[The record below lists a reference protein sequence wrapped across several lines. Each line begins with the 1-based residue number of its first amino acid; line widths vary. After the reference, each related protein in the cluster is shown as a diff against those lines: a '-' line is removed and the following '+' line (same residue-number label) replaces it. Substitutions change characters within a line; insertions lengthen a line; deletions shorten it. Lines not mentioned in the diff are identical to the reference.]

1 VAASN
6 QFVSKLLSTQNL
18 LSLQQIQDCMQ
29 NSTELLLP
37 AGNIESFYAALE
49 GGANAIY
56 MGLKQFNARGRAKNF
71 TNAQLPPI
79 LKEAKK
85 RNVQVYITLNT
96 VVKNQEI
103 PELMDYLHF
112 LNIAGV
118 DGIIIQDWGVYY
130 IAKKF
135 FPKLKLHAST
145 QLGIHNSVGTN
156 FSGSRGFQRVVLA
169 RELTLSEL
177 QTICKKSNVETE
189 VFIHGALCYSFSGMC
204 LYSSYAGG
212 RGANRGI
219 CTQNCRRVYSTQ
231 KKEQYLFNLKDN
243 QAIDYIDEL
252 TKMGVSSLKIE
263 GRMKSGEYT
272 YRVAKAYRLT
282 LDDKQNISNSK
293 KLLDM
298 DFGREK
304 TSYFLGKDVKLAVS
318 DKTVAGV
325 LLGRVKQI
333 MGSVII
339 VSSKM
344 KIEPGFRLR
353 FHIPGTEKQETV
365 KVRQVDIE
373 NGLYKIDAGEKRIKP
388 NSEVYLSGIN
398 DVKFPS
404 KVDETNF
411 KRIAPLSYGIKKR
424 FISEIKSKSVQKR
437 EEIYFRIN
445 SMEWLRKINLNE
457 LDGLFLNFSKITW
470 SRFNPNVPFVQKF
483 RNKIYVELPK
493 FIPEDSIVFYSD
505 LIAKMVESGIRNFVI
520 SHLSQKQLIPKNC
533 RIITNENVYA
543 FNDAATKCITSEGI
557 EIFSYP
563 QEIDFETLFSL
574 SDKSGIVPVYFH
586 PELFHSRMPIAAG
599 SSDDLKDDTNLKIT
613 RYRRNGITSIVP
625 VNPVAIFQSKN
636 KLKKNGFYRYL
647 IDVSY
652 EPPSKNR
659 MKTLKSRL
667 FRSEQI
673 QPSNTFNFVKGL
685 K

>member
-1 VAASN
+1 
-6 QFVSKLLSTQNL
+6 
-18 LSLQQIQDCMQ
+18 MQ
-29 NSTELLLP
+29 NKPELLLP
-37 AGNIESFYAALE
+37 AGNIESFYAALD
-49 GGANAIY
+49 GGADAIY
-56 MGLKQFNARGRAKNF
+56 LGLKQFNARGRAKNF
-71 TNAQLPPI
+71 TNTQLLPI

-85 RNVQVYITLNT
+85 RNVKVYITLNT

-103 PELMDYLHF
+103 PELLDYLHF
-112 LNIAGV
+112 LNLAGV
-118 DGIIIQDWGVYY
+118 DGIIIQDLGVYY

-135 FPKLKLHAST
+135 FAKLRLHAST

-156 FSGSRGFQRVVLA
+156 FYGSRGFQRVVLA
-169 RELTLSEL
+169 RELTLTEL
-177 QTICKKSNVETE
+177 QVICKRSRVETE
-189 VFIHGALCYSFSGMC
+189 VFVHGALCYSFSGMC

-212 RGANRGI
+212 RGANRGL
-219 CTQNCRRVYSTQ
+219 CTQPCRRVYSTR

-243 QAIDYIDEL
+243 QAIDYLDEL
-252 TKMGVSSLKIE
+252 ANMGVSSLKIE

-282 LDDKQNISNSK
+282 LDGAQNIPVAK
-293 KLLDM
+293 KLLDL

-304 TSYFLGKDVKLAVS
+304 TSYFIGRDIKSAVS
-318 DKTVAGV
+318 DKTVAGI

-333 MGSVII
+333 KGSVILF
-339 VSSKM
+339 SSKM

-353 FHIPGTEKQETV
+353 FHIPNTEKQETV
-365 KVRQVDIE
+365 KVRQVENE

-398 DVKFPS
+398 DIKFPS
-404 KVDETNF
+404 KIDEAHF
-411 KRIAPLSYGIKKR
+411 KKTASLPYGIKNR
-424 FISEIKSKSVQKR
+424 FLSEIKSKSNQKR
-437 EEIYFRIN
+437 EEGYFRIN

-457 LDGLFLNFSKITW
+457 LDGLFLSFSKITW
-470 SRFNPNVPFVQKF
+470 SRFNPNVPFIQKF

-493 FIPEDSIVFYSD
+493 FIPEDSIEFYSE
-505 LIAKMVESGIRNFVI
+505 LINRMVKNGIRNFVI

-533 RIITNENVYA
+533 RIITNENVYV
-543 FNDAATKCITSEGI
+543 FNDGAAKCINSEGI
-557 EIFSYP
+557 KIFSYP

-574 SDKSGIVPVYFH
+574 SNRDGIVPVYFH

-599 SSDDLKDDTNLKIT
+599 TENSIKDDTNLKLT

-625 VNPVAIFQSKN
+625 VTPVAIFQSKN
-636 KLKKNGFYRYL
+636 KLKNNGFYRYL

-652 EPPSKNR
+652 ESPSKNR

-673 QPSNTFNFVKGL
+673 QPSTTFNFVKGL

>member
-1 VAASN
+1 MKFDNCLKYRLKIIKFAE
-6 QFVSKLLSTQNL
+6 NL
-18 LSLQQIQDCMQ
+18 ESMQ
-29 NSTELLLP
+29 NKPELLLP

-49 GGANAIY
+49 GGADAIY
-56 MGLKQFNARGRAKNF
+56 LGLKQFNARGRAKNF
-71 TNAQLPPI
+71 TNIQLPP
-79 LKEAKK
+79 LLREAKK

-103 PELMDYLHF
+103 PELLDYLHF
-112 LNIAGV
+112 LSIAGV
-118 DGIIIQDWGVYY
+118 NGIIIQDWGVYY
-130 IAKKF
+130 IAKRF

-156 FSGSRGFQRVVLA
+156 FSANIGFQRVVLA
-169 RELTLSEL
+169 RELTLNEL
-177 QTICKKSNVETE
+177 HTICKKNRVETE

-212 RGANRGI
+212 RGANRGL
-219 CTQNCRRVYSTQ
+219 CTQPCRRVYSTQ

-243 QAIDYIDEL
+243 QAIDYLEEL

-272 YRVAKAYRLT
+272 YRVAKAYRLS
-282 LDDKQNISNSK
+282 LDDKRNIPASK
-293 KLLDM
+293 KLLDL

-304 TSYFLGKDVKLAVS
+304 TSYFLGKDVRSAVS
-318 DKTVAGV
+318 NKTVAGV

-333 MGSVII
+333 SGSEILF
-339 VSSKM
+339 SSKM

-353 FHIPGTEKQETV
+353 FHIPNTEKQETV
-365 KVRQVDIE
+365 KVRQVETE

-398 DVKFPS
+398 DIKFPS
-404 KVDETNF
+404 KIDEAKF
-411 KRIAPLSYGIKKR
+411 KRIAPLSYGIKTR
-424 FISEIKSKSVQKR
+424 FLSEIKSKSIQKR

-470 SRFNPNVPFVQKF
+470 SRFNPNVPFIQKF

-493 FIPEDSIVFYSD
+493 FIPEDSIEFYSE
-505 LIAKMVESGIRNFVI
+505 LVAEMFKSGIRNFVI
-520 SHLSQKQLIPKNC
+520 RHLSQKQLIPKNC
-533 RIITNENVYA
+533 RTITNENVYI
-543 FNDAATKCITSEGI
+543 FNDAAAKYINSEGI
-557 EIFSYP
+557 NIFSYP

-574 SDKSGIVPVYFH
+574 SNRDGIVPVYFH

-613 RYRRNGITSIVP
+613 RHRRNGITSIVP

-636 KLKKNGFYRYL
+636 KLKKSGFYRYL

-652 EPPSKNR
+652 ESPSKNR
-659 MKTLKSRL
+659 MKTLKTRL
-667 FRSEQI
+667 LRSEQI
-673 QPSNTFNFVKGL
+673 QPSTTFNFVKGL

>member
-1 VAASN
+1 
-6 QFVSKLLSTQNL
+6 
-18 LSLQQIQDCMQ
+18 MQ
-29 NSTELLLP
+29 NKPELLLP
-37 AGNIESFYAALE
+37 AGNIESFYAALD
-49 GGANAIY
+49 GGADAIY

-71 TNAQLPPI
+71 TNTQLLPI

-85 RNVQVYITLNT
+85 RNVKVYITLNT

-103 PELMDYLHF
+103 PELLDYLHF
-112 LNIAGV
+112 LNLAGV
-118 DGIIIQDWGVYY
+118 DGIIIQDLGVYY

-135 FPKLKLHAST
+135 FPKLRLHAST

-156 FSGSRGFQRVVLA
+156 FYGSRGFQRVVLA
-169 RELTLSEL
+169 RELTLTEL
-177 QTICKKSNVETE
+177 QAICKRSRVETE
-189 VFIHGALCYSFSGMC
+189 VFVHGALCYSFSGMC

-212 RGANRGI
+212 RGANRGL
-219 CTQNCRRVYSTQ
+219 CTQPCRRVYSTR

-243 QAIDYIDEL
+243 QAIDYLDEL
-252 TKMGVSSLKIE
+252 ANMGVSSLKIE

-282 LDDKQNISNSK
+282 LDGTQNIPVAK
-293 KLLDM
+293 KLLDL

-304 TSYFLGKDVKLAVS
+304 TSYFIGRDIKSAVS
-318 DKTVAGV
+318 DKTVAGI

-333 MGSVII
+333 KGSVILF
-339 VSSKM
+339 SSKM

-353 FHIPGTEKQETV
+353 FHIPNTEKQETV
-365 KVRQVDIE
+365 KVRQVENE

-398 DVKFPS
+398 DIKFPS
-404 KVDETNF
+404 KIDEAYF
-411 KRIAPLSYGIKKR
+411 KKTASLPYGIKKR
-424 FISEIKSKSVQKR
+424 FLSEIKSKSNQKR
-437 EEIYFRIN
+437 EEVYFRIN

-457 LDGLFLNFSKITW
+457 LDGLFLSFSKITW
-470 SRFNPNVPFVQKF
+470 SRFNPNVPFIQKF

-493 FIPEDSIVFYSD
+493 FIPEDSIEFYSE
-505 LIAKMVESGIRNFVI
+505 LINRMVKNGIRNFVI

-533 RIITNENVYA
+533 RIITNENVYV
-543 FNDAATKCITSEGI
+543 FNDGAAKCINSEGI
-557 EIFSYP
+557 KIFSYP

-574 SDKSGIVPVYFH
+574 SNRDGIVPVYFH

-599 SSDDLKDDTNLKIT
+599 TENDINDDVNLKLT

-625 VNPVAIFQSKN
+625 VTPVAIFQSKN
-636 KLKKNGFYRYL
+636 KLKNNGFYRYL

-652 EPPSKNR
+652 EFPSKNR

-673 QPSNTFNFVKGL
+673 QPSTTFNFVKGL